1 MNLLRSVAA
10 FSATAALL
18 ITATGCSTDGSDTGP
33 TVAFTGGD
41 AAYDRRLSDKTQMV
55 TALNNYRSIDHQT
68 LYTMLALT
76 DVRESGPDKELDRYV
91 VGGATPENG
100 FEDGRANSIL
110 EQSGCNARAAHLYY
124 TFALTQ
130 ADVDP
135 SRNSCRMQSKY
146 SDELFTD
153 SSVRDTE
160 LSSMLFSHIVTPAE
174 AVRSGMGGGRS
185 ALSSLSSYRHN
196 IVITTQ
202 ATVDAKGDA
211 PISVWMTPA
220 LDRQCDQV
228 VRYIATKFH
237 FRLSVTESERQFLS
251 RTISELDCGD
261 ELDSLGPTHQPE

>member
-1 MNLLRSVAA
+1 MAA
-10 FSATAALL
+10 IAATAALL
-18 ITATGCSTDGSDTGP
+18 ITATGCSPNSSDAEP

-41 AAYDRRLSDKTQMV
+41 PGYDRRLSDQTH
-55 TALNNYRSIDHQT
+55 TFTGLSNYRPIEHQT

-76 DVRESGPDKELDRYV
+76 DVREPGPDKELDRYLV
-91 VGGATPENG
+91 SGVTPVNG
-100 FEDGRANSIL
+100 FNDERANTIL

-124 TFALTQ
+124 TFGLTQ

-146 SDELFTD
+146 SDELFMD

-160 LSSMLFSHIVTPAE
+160 LSSMVFSHIVTPAE
-174 AVRSGMGGGRS
+174 AVRSGLGADRN

-211 PISVWMTPA
+211 PLSIWMTPA
-220 LDRQCDQV
+220 LDRQCDQM
-228 VRYIATKFH
+228 VRYVVTKFH

-261 ELDSLGPTHQPE
+261 ELNSLEPTQQPR